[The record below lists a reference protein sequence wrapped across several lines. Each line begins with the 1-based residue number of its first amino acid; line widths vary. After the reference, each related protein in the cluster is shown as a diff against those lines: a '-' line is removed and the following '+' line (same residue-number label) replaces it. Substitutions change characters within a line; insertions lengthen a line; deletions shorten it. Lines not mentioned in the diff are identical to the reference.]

1 MSLNISAQ
9 VKSSLGDCS
18 KYTEEIRKQIPFS
31 VAEAMNATATGSR
44 FIPNSQATS
53 YLAAVEKASTRGL
66 DRPKPFTTKGL
77 FMQEKA
83 TKRKPRLLLAP
94 KDKGGNR
101 ERYIAGNVFGNPRP
115 VKAWEAALVR
125 SLGDETE
132 FQPGV
137 KFVPT
142 KNVKRDSRGN
152 ISLGTIR
159 SIGKKAQEQKVFFGT
174 PKGSNGQLRPPGIYR
189 TYKRKN
195 LKALFIQQDT
205 INYSQRLDLF
215 PLLAVT
221 YKRQFPRNFKRALIK
236 NVRRDRAR
244 MVIL

>member
-9 VKSSLGDCS
+9 IKSSLGDCA
-18 KYTEEIRKQIPFS
+18 KYTEEIRKQFPFS
-31 VAEAMNATATGSR
+31 VAEAMNATAIGSR
-44 FIPNSQATS
+44 FITNSQATS
-53 YLAAVEKASTRGL
+53 YLAAVEKAAQRGL

-115 VKAWEAALVR
+115 VKGWEAALVR
-125 SLGDETE
+125 LAAYSVGQDTE
-132 FQPGV
+132 FEPGA

-142 KNVKRDSRGN
+142 KRVKLDSRGN
-152 ISLGTIR
+152 IPRATIR
-159 SIGKKAQEQKVFFGT
+159 SIARKTNSGKVIFG
-174 PKGSNGQLRPPGIYR
+174 RPDGGTRSPGIYE
-189 TYKRKN
+189 KKGKS

-215 PLLAVT
+215 PLLAET
-221 YKRQFPRNFKRALIK
+221 YKRQFPRNFKRAVIK

-244 MVIL
+244 MVVL